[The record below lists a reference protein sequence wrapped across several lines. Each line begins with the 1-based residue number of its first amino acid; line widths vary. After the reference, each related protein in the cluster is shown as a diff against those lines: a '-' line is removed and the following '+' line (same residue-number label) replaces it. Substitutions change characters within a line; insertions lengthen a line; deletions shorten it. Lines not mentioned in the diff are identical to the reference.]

1 MRPPPVSVFPSIM
14 ETLTNAPPNAGPVPL
29 AWSSLAFHPLG
40 LYDLRCHLGK
50 LPKEPGIY
58 DTYLDCFKYSDL
70 TWFAP
75 GLAKRPSVEINP
87 NNFHSEYL
95 ALRLTLP
102 KSSSGTEQRAAL
114 RKWLQALTFDCVC

>member
-1 MRPPPVSVFPSIM
+1 M
-14 ETLTNAPPNAGPVPL
+14 ETSTDAPPNAGPVPL
-29 AWSSLAFHPLG
+29 AWFSLTFHPLG
-40 LYDLRCHLGK
+40 LYDLCCHLGK

-87 NNFHSEYL
+87 NNFHSRYL
-95 ALRLTLP
+95 ALQSTLF
-102 KSSSGTEQRAAL
+102 KSLAGTEQCAAL
-114 RKWLQALTFDCVC
+114 QKQLQVLTFDCIC